1 MLKVWLPD
9 KLFRWQRRDVHRQTG
24 DVSNLDVVFC
34 FKEQIRLGKKGYSKN
49 CELKAEFLFLM
60 FK

>member
-1 MLKVWLPD
+1 MLKVWLAD
-9 KLFRWQRRDVHRQTG
+9 KNYSDDRDVHRQTG
-24 DVSNLDVVFC
+24 DVTNLDVVFC
-34 FKEQIRLGKKGYSKN
+34 FKDQIRLGKKGYSKN